1 MIKDIIQSWL
11 DETQKDMVVKYDQLG
26 FRASGDWEKALEN
39 LVIESTTGYHATI
52 KGANY
57 TYWMENGR
65 KAGKFPPRN
74 AILDWINQKGIVAE
88 GISNNSLAFLIA
100 RKIAREGTKVRP
112 GLISDVLT
120 QDRINKLIQDIG
132 VFYTAQIKSD
142 VIKTFK

>member
-1 MIKDIIQSWL
+1 MIKDIIQDWL
-11 DETQKDMVVKYDQLG
+11 NETQDLMVVKYDQLG
-26 FRASGDWEKALEN
+26 FRASGDWEKSLTSQ
-39 LVIESTTGYHATI
+39 VQQTQTGFHATI
-52 KGANY
+52 EGANY

-65 KAGKFPPRN
+65 KAGKFPPRA
-74 AILDWINQKGIVAE
+74 AILEWIEQKNIVAE
-88 GISNNSLAFLIA
+88 GITKNSLAFLIA

-112 GLISDVLT
+112 GIVSDVLT